1 MSSEADHEK
10 RVVES
15 EPISHP
21 KAEHTA
27 IVTGEATSPGSP
39 AGREQHH
46 AVTKGEVDDTTI
58 FYNLNKDKVGNL
70 APEAEKRL
78 VRKNFWFLLGQTWW
92 IAFLIHLDK
101 STLSQASTMGIF
113 KDVEMTKKQ
122 YNDLFVVFYTGYLVA
137 LWPGAWLSQ
146 RTGQKQFIVGSLL
159 LWAFLLGMHPLAKTG
174 KQLMAL
180 RFILGM
186 TESQIV
192 PSTTILH
199 QAFFPPKK
207 SPWVQL
213 LWWASGSLANVLL
226 TMVAY
231 KLILLDDSH
240 ALVGGLS
247 SWKWLHIIC
256 VILTF
261 IVCVPLAF
269 FLPNSPVEAKW
280 LSTEEK
286 IHTISAIREAHSGI
300 KNSSWKW
307 SHVRE
312 AFTDLKSWLFIF
324 HMFFNE
330 LPNNTSQQLPLII
343 VGFGFT
349 AAESAL
355 FNIAKPLIGSLL
367 ILVSAAMLYG
377 TRLGTG
383 YTCAISYI
391 PCFVGG
397 IIELA
402 SPWSNKIALVVG
414 TQISTFKPSYLLGL
428 SWAGTA
434 TTGYTKKLTVMSTCV
449 VAAAVANMIS
459 PEFWQPKYKPQYRLP
474 WAFMT
479 AFWFISP
486 AMCLVIRWYLVRE
499 NRRRQLILEND
510 GSREEHEV
518 LDTGDEVIQVHNED
532 LDLTDRQNLKFIYP
546 L

>member
-1 MSSEADHEK
+1 MGNDIDPYANNVSEKTASHAKDGVSSNVAPAPTQESPK
-10 RVVES
+10 RRENVVN
-15 EPISHP
+15 
-21 KAEHTA
+21 
-27 IVTGEATSPGSP
+27 
-39 AGREQHH
+39 
-46 AVTKGEVDDTTI
+46 KGEVDDTTV
-58 FYNLNKDKVGNL
+58 FYNINKDKVGPL
-70 APEAEKRL
+70 TPDVEKKL

-113 KDVEMTKKQ
+113 EDVDMTKKQ
-122 YNDLFVVFYTGYLVA
+122 YNDLFVVFYTGYLIA
-137 LWPGAWLSQ
+137 LWPGAWISQ
-146 RTGQKQFIVGSLL
+146 RVGQKQFIVGSLL
-159 LWAFLLGMHPLAKTG
+159 LWAILLGMHPLVKTG
-174 KQLMAL
+174 SQMIAL

-192 PSTTILH
+192 PSTTLLH
-199 QAFFPPKK
+199 QAFFPPNK

-213 LWWASGSLANVLL
+213 LWWASGSFANVLL

-231 KLILLDDSH
+231 KLILLDTDN
-240 ALVGGLS
+240 ALIGGLS

-261 IVCVPLAF
+261 IMCVPLIF

-286 IHTISAIREAHSGI
+286 IHTISAIRESQAGV

-307 SHVRE
+307 SQVRE
-312 AFTDLKSWLFIF
+312 AFTDFKSWLFIL

-355 FNIAKPLIGSLL
+355 FNIAKPLIGSFLV
-367 ILVSAAMLYG
+367 LVSAAMLYS

-397 IIELA
+397 IIEV
-402 SPWSNKIALVVG
+402 ALVVG

-449 VAAAVANMIS
+449 VAASVANMIS
-459 PEFWQPKYKPQYRLP
+459 PEFWQPQYKPRYTLP

-479 AFWFISP
+479 TFWFISP
-486 AMCLVIRWYLVRE
+486 AMCLIIRFYLVRE
-499 NRRRQLILEND
+499 NNRRQVTMENN
-510 GSREEHEV
+510 GSQEGHDM
-518 LDTGDEVIQVHNED
+518 LDMGDEVIQVHNED

>member
-1 MSSEADHEK
+1 MTRDRGLEEDNPNEKIVHTSNDGTPLDVKPSDNGNGQGRHE
-10 RVVES
+10 
-15 EPISHP
+15 
-21 KAEHTA
+21 
-27 IVTGEATSPGSP
+27 
-39 AGREQHH
+39 H
-46 AVTKGEVDDTTI
+46 AVSKDEVDDTTL
-58 FYNLNKDKVGNL
+58 FYNLNKEKAGSFT
-70 APEAEKRL
+70 AEMESKL

-113 KDVEMTKKQ
+113 KDVDMTKKQ
-122 YNDLFVVFYTGYLVA
+122 YNDLFVVFYTGYLIA

-159 LWAFLLGMHPLAKTG
+159 LWALLLAMH
-174 KQLMAL
+174 
-180 RFILGM
+180 

-199 QAFFPPKK
+199 QAFFSPKK

-213 LWWASGSLANVLL
+213 LWWASGSFANVLL

-231 KLILLDDSH
+231 KLILLDDAH
-240 ALVGGLS
+240 TLIGGLS

-261 IVCVPLAF
+261 IMAVPLAF

-280 LSTEEK
+280 LSTAEK
-286 IHTISAIREAHSGI
+286 
-300 KNSSWKW
+300 
-307 SHVRE
+307 
-312 AFTDLKSWLFIF
+312 L
-324 HMFFNE
+324 
-330 LPNNTSQQLPLII
+330 
-343 VGFGFT
+343 
-349 AAESAL
+349 AA
-355 FNIAKPLIGSLL
+355 
-367 ILVSAAMLYG
+367 
-377 TRLGTG
+377 
-383 YTCAISYI
+383 
-391 PCFVGG
+391 
-397 IIELA
+397 
-402 SPWSNKIALVVG
+402 PWSNKIALVVG

-449 VAAAVANMIS
+449 VAASAANMIS
-459 PEFWQPKYKPQYRLP
+459 PEFWQPKYKPRYTLP

-499 NRRRQLILEND
+499 NRRRQATLDAD
-510 GSREEHEV
+510 GSSDDNDV
-518 LDTGDEVIQVHNED
+518 LDTGNRVVHVYKED
-532 LDLTDRQNLKFIYP
+532 LDLTDRQNQKFIYP

>member
-1 MSSEADHEK
+1 MANEIIHERDLIREK
-10 RVVES
+10 TS
-15 EPISHP
+15 YPT
-21 KAEHTA
+21 K
-27 IVTGEATSPGSP
+27 TGEAPIVTSSQAPH
-39 AGREQHH
+39 EHTI
-46 AVTKGEVDDTTI
+46 TKGEVDDTSI
-58 FYNLNKDKVGNL
+58 FYNLNKNKVGPL
-70 APEAEKRL
+70 TPDVEKRL
-78 VRKNFWFLLGQTWW
+78 VHKNFWFLLGQTWW

-122 YNDLFVVFYTGYLVA
+122 YNDLFVVFYTGYLIA

-159 LWAFLLGMHPLAKTG
+159 LWALLLGMHPLAKTG
-174 KQLMAL
+174 GQLIAL

-213 LWWASGSLANVLL
+213 LWWASGSFANVLL

-261 IVCVPLAF
+261 IVCVPLMF
-269 FLPNSPVEAKW
+269 LLPNSPVEAKW

-286 IHTISAIREAHSGI
+286 IHTITAIRESHSGI

-307 SHVRE
+307 LQVRE
-312 AFTDLKSWLFIF
+312 AFTDFKSWLFIF

-355 FNIAKPLIGSLL
+355 FNIAKPLIGSFL

-402 SPWSNKIALVVG
+402 SPWSNKVALVVG

-449 VAAAVANMIS
+449 VAASVANMIS
-459 PEFWQPKYKPQYRLP
+459 PEFWQPQYKPRYRLP

-486 AMCLVIRWYLVRE
+486 AMCLIIRFYLVRE
-499 NRRRQLILEND
+499 NRRRQLILENNESSD
-510 GSREEHEV
+510 DNDI
-518 LDTGDEVIQVHNED
+518 LNTGDEIIRVHND
-532 LDLTDRQNLKFIYP
+532 DRDLTDQQNLKFIYP